1 MGSGPTKIS
10 LWGPKLKIDLFFLFF
25 WLGPTFFRS
34 PHPPPMRT
42 RGMLDNDILGID
54 ESGLTREAA
63 TPSGETYGNL
73 ETGLQN
79 PDQISS
85 REKASTCVGRILTG
99 VKELRRNSGLGEA
112 ATAELVGRTAIDLS
126 DKPGG
131 DFPI

>member
-1 MGSGPTKIS
+1 MEY
-10 LWGPKLKIDLFFLFF
+10 
-25 WLGPTFFRS
+25 
-34 PHPPPMRT
+34 
-42 RGMLDNDILGID
+42 DNLET

-63 TPSGETYGNL
+63 APSGESRGNQ

-99 VKELRRNSGLGEA
+99 VKELRRNSGLGET
-112 ATAELVGRTAIDLS
+112 ATAEPVGQMARWPETYVPRLW
-126 DKPGG
+126 GC

>member
-1 MGSGPTKIS
+1 
-10 LWGPKLKIDLFFLFF
+10 
-25 WLGPTFFRS
+25 
-34 PHPPPMRT
+34 
-42 RGMLDNDILGID
+42 MLDNDIPGRELRLRGPAPPPS
-54 ESGLTREAA
+54 ESG
-63 TPSGETYGNL
+63 GQL

>member
-1 MGSGPTKIS
+1 MV
-10 LWGPKLKIDLFFLFF
+10 
-25 WLGPTFFRS
+25 
-34 PHPPPMRT
+34 
-42 RGMLDNDILGID
+42 LDNDIPG
-54 ESGLTREAA
+54 RELRLREPAPP
-63 TPSGETYGNL
+63 PSETGGQL

-85 REKASTCVGRILTG
+85 RETTSTCVGRILTG